1 LDIRV
6 GFWSDQFGKVVVTYL
21 HSAFL
26 GHADAEQALVE
37 EKKKKEEAAEAL

>member
-1 LDIRV
+1 
-6 GFWSDQFGKVVVTYL
+6 VVTYL